1 MIRQKTAK
9 GLLVKGIAVGCAL
22 GLLVSSAGVILT
34 ASDAEATPTEPSTTQ
49 APTAAPVVKKVPT
62 HKEPTTEK
70 VATTRPNTAL
80 DPAEIELIARTIWG
94 EAEGVVSQT
103 EQAAV
108 AWCILNRVDASGQ
121 TIEQVVTAPN
131 QFLGY
136 YRVKGKVPDRFWRLA
151 CDVLNRWNAEKRGTK
166 NVGRVLPADYL
177 YFIGD
182 GERNYFSKEWKATDY
197 WGWTLK
203 SPY

>member
-1 MIRQKTAK
+1 MLRQKTAK
-9 GLLVKGIAVGCAL
+9 GLFFKGLAIGCAA
-22 GLLVSSAGVILT
+22 GMLLASAGVL
-34 ASDAEATPTEPSTTQ
+34 ASRNGTEATTPTTATIE
-49 APTAAPVVKKVPT
+49 APTAAPVARMMLT
-62 HKEPTTEK
+62 HTEPATEK
-70 VATTRPNTAL
+70 VTATRPDTAL

-94 EAEGVVSQT
+94 EAEGVADQT

-121 TIEQVVTAPN
+121 TIERVVTAPN

-136 YRVKGKVPDRFWRLA
+136 YRVKGEVPDRFWRLA

>member
-1 MIRQKTAK
+1 MLRQKTAK
-9 GLLVKGIAVGCAL
+9 GLFFKGLAIGCAA
-22 GLLVSSAGVILT
+22 GILVASAGALAAMDRT
-34 ASDAEATPTEPSTTQ
+34 EATTTEPSTT
-49 APTAAPVVKKVPT
+49 TTKVAVMT
-62 HKEPTTEK
+62 LAKVEPTTKK
-70 VATTRPNTAL
+70 VKATRPDTAL

-94 EAEGVVSQT
+94 EAEGVVSQA

-108 AWCILNRVDASGQ
+108 AWCVLNRVDASGQ

-136 YRVKGKVPDRFWRLA
+136 YRVKGEVPDRFWRLA